1 MNTFNHIF
9 TTLDFFSFPIS
20 LSFKKQLYYKT
31 CIGGFMSL
39 ISVIVLIIICLVF
52 IKDLFDKDTFSIIHN
67 TYIDLSST
75 LDFSNIPVLF
85 SLVTTSGDVIE
96 PDKNLYTFNVIDFTF
111 SNVLIDGI
119 SKTQMEQRQVEFV
132 RCDEMKNNLL
142 EHYFSTF
149 NLSSYYCIK
158 PGQNLALNGR
168 FPDMTNGFKG
178 FRIYVKR
185 CELKKNPNCYDDK
198 YINDVLT
205 DSKLRF
211 SYLLHKIDHYSK
223 NDSIVSLETRT
234 DMVSFSTDLQKKFH
248 YFFSEGHYYVDK
260 NLLWSNNVVDYPF
273 YKYSSTLYAVDTNYI
288 NSDNYTSTLGY
299 VGFYSDTNV
308 ETYYKNY
315 QKLSATISNIGGF
328 INIVLSISAFIS
340 NYLTKNVFIIDLIN
354 SLSSQDDSKTIK
366 NPYKHHVVRFNVS
379 NENTTVKKS
388 KSQNMINNSSVSI
401 LQGIEET
408 KKTEVKEKEKKNLKK
423 ASEYHELHFYH
434 YIIPFALLRTNHNF
448 YWMNKMLNSIYLYI
462 GIENVYLN
470 AKTVLT
476 KQKKN
481 LDNERKSVDNT
492 IDCNILLKPTNSF
505 RPKQSNNKMLLGFSR
520 KNDSIENSI
529 NIKKGT

>member
-39 ISVIVLIIICLVF
+39 VSVIVLIIICLVF

-67 TYIDLSST
+67 TYVDLNST

-85 SLVTTSGDVIE
+85 SLVTSFGDVIE

-111 SNVLIDGI
+111 SNVFIDGI
-119 SKTQMEQRQVEFV
+119 SKTQAVQRQLEFM

-142 EHYFSTF
+142 DKYFSTF
-149 NLSSYYCIK
+149 NLSAYYCIK
-158 PGQNLALNGR
+158 PGQNLTLNGR

-198 YINDVLT
+198 YINGVLT

-223 NDSIVSLETRT
+223 NDSVVSLETRT

-260 NLLWSNNVVDYPF
+260 SLLWSNNVIDYPY

-340 NYLTKNVFIIDLIN
+340 NYLTKNFFIIDLIN
-354 SLSSQDDSKTIK
+354 YLSSQDKEKKLI
-366 NPYKHHVVRFNVS
+366 NPFQHHIVRFNVS

-388 KSQNMINNSSVSI
+388 KSQNMINNSSISI
-401 LQGIEET
+401 LQGMEEIKKIEL
-408 KKTEVKEKEKKNLKK
+408 KKEKKNLKK
-423 ASEYHELHFYH
+423 SSENHELHFYH
-434 YIIPFALLRTNHNF
+434 YIIPFALLRTNHYF
-448 YWMNKMLNSIYLYI
+448 YWMNKMLNSIYLYL
-462 GIENVYLN
+462 GIENVYLY
-470 AKTVLT
+470 AKTV
-476 KQKKN
+476 KRN
-481 LDNERKSVDNT
+481 LNT
-492 IDCNILLKPTNSF
+492 IDCNSLLKPTNSF
-505 RPKQSNNKMLLGFSR
+505 RPKQSNNRMLLGPPK
-520 KNDSIENSI
+520 KNDSVENSL
-529 NIKKGT
+529 NIEKGS